1 MAKREINNLRRVKST
16 YGPTIWGGS
25 DTTFGQDNN
34 GLWQPRVPIV
44 VRRTVQ
50 NVREIVKPAPIVMR
64 SI

>member
-1 MAKREINNLRRVKST
+1 MVKREINNLRRVKST

-44 VRRTVQ
+44 VRRTVS
-50 NVREIVKPAPIVMR
+50 NLREVVKPAPVVMR